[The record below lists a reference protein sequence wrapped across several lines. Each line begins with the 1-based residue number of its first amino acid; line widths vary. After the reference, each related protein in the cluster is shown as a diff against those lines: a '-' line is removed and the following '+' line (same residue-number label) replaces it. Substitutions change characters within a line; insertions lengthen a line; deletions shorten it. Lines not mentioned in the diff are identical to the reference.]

1 MIGTSLRMSSNIGP
15 SSNNKNLYFLLVS
28 AVLSA
33 LLVYLIS
40 VVGDRRYDASYYHS
54 PRGGGGGGGG
64 ASNSKKRYGLGAGDA
79 GGELASAL
87 RRGGDGRAAVAIIRV
102 VDHPSS
108 SLSSSSSS
116 LSSSS
121 NAKGGGELDNNIKYL
136 VQVKS
141 HDYPIEAFRGTVCL
155 LGGNAN
161 AGDDT
166 PLDTLRRELGEE
178 LYHPDWIEDIVVV
191 SENGGGPS
199 SLSSSLWGVGVID
212 DSKNGR
218 GNSTYAS
225 SEPGTIRYLGA
236 SMHFHSSSLINSHNP
251 YAFLCALYEIT
262 ISSDM
267 LPPGAVYPRG
277 ANVREGRTVLL
288 TEDQLVQHS
297 KYAWGYD
304 HTMGGYFGR
313 EVWNRQAGAA
323 VSAVDD
329 RTWKDT
335 VWTPGKK

>member
-1 MIGTSLRMSSNIGP
+1 MGP
-15 SSNNKNLYFLLVS
+15 SSFLLVS

-54 PRGGGGGGGG
+54 PRGGGGGGG

-102 VDHPSS
+102 VDHP
-108 SLSSSSSS
+108 
-116 LSSSS
+116 SSSS

-199 SLSSSLWGVGVID
+199 SSSSSSSLWGVGVID

-236 SMHFHSSSLINSHNP
+236 SMHFHSSSLINSQNP

-297 KYAWGYD
+297 KYAWGYE

-313 EVWNRQAGAA
+313 EVSNRQAGAA